1 MSQERRRAERVK
13 VNLDVRW
20 EGHRERSQGT
30 ISDISSNGCFVLCSG
45 AVKDGEPVKIEFIL
59 AREKVLAMA
68 GEVVNHVDEIGFG
81 MQFAGVGKQESTFL
95 KRLIERARDRKN
107 DS

>member
-1 MSQERRRAERVK
+1 MSHERRRAERVK

-20 EGHRERSQGT
+20 EGYRERNKGT

-45 AVKDGEPVKIEFIL
+45 AVTDGEPVKIEFIL
-59 AREKVLAMA
+59 AREKVLAIG

-81 MQFAGVGKQESTFL
+81 MRFAGVGKHESNFL
-95 KRLIERARDRKN
+95 KRLIERARDRKD